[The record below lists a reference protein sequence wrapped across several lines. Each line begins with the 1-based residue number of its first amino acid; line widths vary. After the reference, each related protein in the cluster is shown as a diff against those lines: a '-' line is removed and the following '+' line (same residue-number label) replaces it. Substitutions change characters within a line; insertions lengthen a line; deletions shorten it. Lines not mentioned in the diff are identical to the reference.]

1 MASGI
6 KSINFEHL
14 RAGQPEL
21 AELGGFAEAYV
32 YQDPQSSLI
41 KQRLFCEQLV
51 KFVLT
56 KTGQSIPFDASFIDL
71 LDRLNPHHTS
81 TAVVP
86 TVVVDTLHLIRKRGN
101 KAAHGTTPSAK
112 DALDLLKST
121 AMLGGWYYIA
131 FLGGKQQNINQ
142 FQAPAAEPVDS
153 KGALKR
159 EKKALL
165 EQLRAKEDELAQHLA
180 DLEETRK
187 QLEVQ
192 AKSKAELQQL
202 LATAHKAADALKF
215 DEATTRKELI
225 DVTLSDAGWEFG
237 QGNAAVGKVEREVPV
252 KHQPTETSEGF
263 ADYVQWDDNHS
274 PLGVIEAKKTAVE
287 PAKGRE
293 QAKIYADGLEK
304 DHGQRPVIFYTNGFE
319 TFIWDDKNGYP
330 PRPIFGLYSKDS
342 LQYLIHQRDK
352 KPLDGMMPD
361 KAIVTRMYQVEG
373 IKRVCA
379 DFQNKKRKA
388 LIVMATGTGKTR
400 VAIALTKLLIDAG
413 WVKRVLFLCDRKELR
428 KQARDAFAEYLP
440 SEPLVVVNAGTYN
453 ERQHRVYLATY
464 PAMMKY
470 FESYDVGFFDLI
482 IADESHRSIYNR
494 YRDLFLYFD
503 SLQVGLT
510 ATPVHFINRNTYALF
525 NRDDEN
531 PTFNYDYT
539 MALKERYLVPFEVVK
554 AKTPFQRKGMRYSD
568 MTREQQQQVEEQA
581 QDPNDVDF
589 DPRELDSTIFN
600 KDTNRKVLRNL
611 MENGIRH
618 PDGMLGK
625 SIIFARNKLHAD
637 LLVELF
643 DEMYPQYAGGFC
655 RVIHSGI
662 ERVEQLIDDLKDPDN
677 PLTIGVSVDML
688 DTGIDIP
695 EVVNLVFA
703 KPVKSYVKFWQMI
716 GRGTRL
722 CHNLFGPGQDKSK
735 FLIFDHWGN
744 FEYFE
749 NDYKEHDPSGGKA
762 LAQRTFEARVQLAE
776 TALERQDVDTF
787 KYVLKL
793 IEADIRDLPE
803 GTVSVKEKWRVKK
816 KLEVPENLHKF
827 TVEVRNGLRYDLA
840 PLMQWRN
847 IQGQSDAI
855 QFDLLIAEAQ
865 NALLE
870 GSSSLDGVRDQI
882 RNDLAT
888 LPVQLAQVEERL
900 HHVKQGQNL
909 DWWAHA
915 TVPALEELRNEVRG
929 IFRFRDKMRA
939 PAAPRPVFDI
949 KDGEVEAEAHMPKLD
964 GLQLHVYRER
974 VLEQLNKLVEK
985 HPALKKIKLG
995 QAATPAEIKD
1005 LAEQVHLT
1013 DPNLDLDEL
1022 LTQFPNSAQRLDLA
1036 IRRVVGMDA
1045 EAVKA
1050 HFDAF
1055 IRKYPE
1061 MSPHQVRFM
1070 AMLQSHIAQH
1080 GALEIERLYAPPF
1093 TTVSAEGPE
1102 GVFAESQVDE
1112 LINIIRDINGEKEGN

>member
-1 MASGI
+1 M

-14 RAGQPEL
+14 RTGQPEL
-21 AELGGFAEAYV
+21 AELGAFAEAYV

-51 KFVLT
+51 KAVLA
-56 KTGQSIPFDASFIDL
+56 KTGQSIPFDASFLDL
-71 LDRLNPHHTS
+71 LERLNPHHTS
-81 TAVVP
+81 ASAVP

-101 KAAHGTTPSAK
+101 KAAHGTTPTPK

-121 AMLGGWYYIA
+121 AMLGGWYHIA
-131 FLGGKQQNINQ
+131 FLGGKQGDLAA
-142 FQAPAAEPVDS
+142 FHPPAAEPVDS

-165 EQLRAKEDELAQHLA
+165 EQLRAKEDELAQHLFQ
-180 DLEETRK
+180 LEETRQ

-192 AKSKAELQQL
+192 AKSKAELQQM
-202 LATAHKAADALKF
+202 LATAQKAADALKF

-225 DVTLSDAGWEFG
+225 DVSLTDAGWQFG
-237 QGNAAVGKVEREVPV
+237 HGHAAVGKVEREVPV
-252 KHQPTETSEGF
+252 KHQPTKTSDGS

-274 PLGVIEAKKTAVE
+274 PLGVIEAKKTAVD
-287 PAKGRE
+287 PARGRE
-293 QAKIYADGLEK
+293 QARIYADGLEK
-304 DHGQRPVIFYTNGFE
+304 EHGQRPVIFYSNGFE

-342 LQYLIHQRDK
+342 LQYLIHQRSK
-352 KPLDGMMPD
+352 KALDGMMPD
-361 KAIVTRMYQVEG
+361 KSIPLHFYQIEA
-373 IKRVCA
+373 IKRVA
-379 DFQNKKRKA
+379 LDFQNKKRKA

-428 KQARDAFAEYLP
+428 KQARDAFAEHLP
-440 SEPLVVVNAGTYN
+440 SEPAVVVNAGTCN
-453 ERQHRVYLATY
+453 ERKHRVYLATY

-525 NRDDEN
+525 NRDDAD
-531 PTFNYDYT
+531 PTFNYDYA
-539 MALKERYLVPFEVVK
+539 MALKENKLVPFEVVK
-554 AKTPFQRKGMRYSD
+554 AKTLFQRTGMRYPD
-568 MTREQQQQVEEQA
+568 MTRDQRLQA
-581 QDPNDVDF
+581 EAQSEDPNTIDF
-589 DPRELDSTIFN
+589 DPRELDSLIFN

-611 MENGIRH
+611 MESGIRH
-618 PDGMLGK
+618 PNGTLGK
-625 SIIFARNKLHAD
+625 SIIFARSQTHAKL
-637 LLVELF
+637 LGELF
-643 DEMYPQYAGGFC
+643 EEMYPQYGGSFC
-655 RVIHSGI
+655 RVIHSGV

-749 NDYKEHDPSGGKA
+749 NDYKEHEPSGGKA

-776 TALERQDVDTF
+776 TALARQDVDTF
-787 KYVLKL
+787 RYVLKL

-816 KLEVPENLHKF
+816 TLEVPENLHKF
-827 TVEVRNGLRYDLA
+827 TAEVRNGLRFDLA

-855 QFDLLIAEAQ
+855 QFDLLVVEAQ

-882 RNDLAT
+882 RNALAT
-888 LPVQLAQVEERL
+888 LPVQLAQVEERIKF
-900 HHVKQGQNL
+900 VKQGQDL
-909 DWWAHA
+909 DWWFNI
-915 TVPALEELRNEVRG
+915 TVPALDELRSEVRG

-939 PAAPRPVFDI
+939 PASPRPVFDI
-949 KDGEVEAEAHMPKLD
+949 KDGEVESEPHLPKLD
-964 GLQLHVYRER
+964 GLQLHVYRQR
-974 VLEQLNKLVEK
+974 VLEVLARLFET
-985 HPALKKIKLG
+985 HPALKKIRQGL
-995 QAATPAEIKD
+995 AATKAEVKD

-1022 LTQFPNSAQRLDLA
+1022 LTQFPNSADRLDLA

-1045 EAVKA
+1045 DAVKQ
-1050 HFDAF
+1050 HFEAF
-1055 IRKYPE
+1055 ISKYPE

-1093 TTVSAEGPE
+1093 TNVNADGPE
-1102 GVFAESQVDE
+1102 GVFEETQVDE
-1112 LINIIRDINGEKEGN
+1112 LIDIIRDINGEKKG